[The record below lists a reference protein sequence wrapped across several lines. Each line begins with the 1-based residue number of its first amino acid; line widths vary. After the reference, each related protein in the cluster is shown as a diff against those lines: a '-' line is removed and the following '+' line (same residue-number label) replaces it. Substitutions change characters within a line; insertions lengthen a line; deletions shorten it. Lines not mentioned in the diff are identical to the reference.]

1 MSIEFPPV
9 EVPLHV
15 RELRAEVRKFVVRE
29 CGPIPAVERANSWAR
44 FDAEF
49 SRKLGERGW
58 IGMTFPRRYGGH
70 ERSPLERYAVV
81 EELLAAG
88 APVAAH
94 WISDRQSAHNILRHG
109 TEAMKEKW
117 LPQLLR
123 GTAYCVIGMSEP
135 NTGSD
140 LASVRT
146 RATRVEGGWRING
159 QKIWTTQAH
168 RSHLMIAL
176 VRTQGEANDRH
187 RGLSQFLIE
196 LDRPGIRIRPI
207 ADVLGETDFN
217 EVFLEDVF
225 VPDEALLGSEGDGWK
240 LVNSELALERSGPE
254 RYLSSYA
261 LFVELLRVVGPE
273 PDGSMAVLIGRI
285 AAQIWTLRLMSLSVA
300 GALSRGQEASTQ
312 AVIVKDLGNSFEQD
326 LPRWIQAAADAGVAL
341 EDDNDFAAVLSY
353 LLQASPSF
361 SLRGGTREILRGLI
375 ARELGLR

>member
-9 EVPLHV
+9 EVPLHIPA
-15 RELRAEVRKFVVRE
+15 LRAEVREFVSRE
-29 CGPIPAVERANSWAR
+29 CGSIPAVRRANSWAR
-44 FDAEF
+44 FDADF

-58 IGMTFPRRYGGH
+58 IGMTFPKQYGGQ
-70 ERSPLERYAVV
+70 ERSLLERYAVV

-94 WISDRQSAHNILRHG
+94 WISDRQSAHNILHHG
-109 TEAMKEKW
+109 TDVMKEKW
-117 LPQLLR
+117 LPRLLR

-146 RATRVEGGWRING
+146 RATRVDGGWRING
-159 QKIWTTQAH
+159 QKIWTTYAH

-176 VRTQGEANDRH
+176 VRTQGEAADRH

-196 LDRPGIRIRPI
+196 LDRPGVRVRPI
-207 ADVLGETDFN
+207 ADMLGESHFN

-225 VPDEALLGSEGDGWK
+225 VPDEALLGEEGDGWK
-240 LVNSELALERSGPE
+240 LVNSELAMERSGPE

-261 LFVELLRVVGPE
+261 LFVELLHVVGPE
-273 PDGSMAVLIGRI
+273 PDAPMAALIGRI

-300 GALSRGQEASTQ
+300 GALSRGENPSTQ

-326 LPRWIQAAADAGVAL
+326 LPRWVQAATDAGVAL
-341 EDDNDFAAVLSY
+341 EDDNEFPLVLTY

>member
-9 EVPLHV
+9 EVPVHV
-15 RELRAEVRKFVVRE
+15 REVRAEVRDFIARE
-29 CGPIPAVERANSWAR
+29 CGPISAVKRANSWAR

-58 IGMTFPRRYGGH
+58 IGMTFPKRYGGH
-70 ERSPLERYAVV
+70 ERSPLVRYAVV

-94 WISDRQSAHNILRHG
+94 WISDRQSAHNILHHG

-146 RATRVEGGWRING
+146 RAARVEGGWRING

-176 VRTQGEANDRH
+176 VRTEGEATDRH

-207 ADVLGETDFN
+207 ADLLGETHFN
-217 EVFLEDVF
+217 EVFLDDVF

-261 LFVELLRVVGPE
+261 LFVELLRVVGLE
-273 PDGSMAVLIGRI
+273 PDASMAALIGRI

-341 EDDNDFAAVLSY
+341 EDDNEFAAVLAY

-375 ARELGLR
+375 ARDLGLR

>member
-15 RELRAEVRKFVVRE
+15 RELRAEVRKFVEHE
-29 CGPIPAVERANSWAR
+29 CGPIPAVRRANSWGR

-58 IGMTFPRRYGGH
+58 IGMTFPKRYGGH

-94 WISDRQSAHNILRHG
+94 WISDRQSAHNILHHG
-109 TEAMKEKW
+109 SELMKEKW
-117 LPQLLR
+117 LPRLLR

-146 RATRVEGGWRING
+146 RATRVDGGWRING

-168 RSHLMIAL
+168 QSHLMIAL
-176 VRTQGEANDRH
+176 VRTHGESTDRQK
-187 RGLSQFLIE
+187 GLSQFLIE
-196 LDRPGIRIRPI
+196 LDRPGVRIRPI
-207 ADVLGETDFN
+207 ADLLGESHFN

-273 PDGSMAVLIGRI
+273 PDSSMAALIGRI
-285 AAQIWTLRLMSLSVA
+285 AAQIWTLRLMSLSVS
-300 GALSRGQEASTQ
+300 GSLSRGQDASTQ

-326 LPRWIQAAADAGVAL
+326 LPRWIQAAAEAGVGL
-341 EDDNDFAAVLSY
+341 EDDSEFAAVLAY